1 MESKMLEN
9 TIETKKGTIKIA
21 QERITYTMYY
31 EFLTRTD
38 LGKQYPKE
46 RFEERITKL
55 LKNIQISL
63 IARNEKKEIVGICFG
78 LTDYSYWLLVTDLGI
93 DRNYEKNGIGKELMK
108 QARKEAGGSKDII
121 VFTYANENAVDFYKK
136 IGMNKSTEMM
146 EQTDIEWTSF
156 TVGEKI

>member
-1 MESKMLEN
+1 MEN

-21 QERITYTMYY
+21 QERITYDMYY

-63 IARNEKKEIVGICFG
+63 IARTEEKDIVGICFG
-78 LTDYSYWLLVTDLGI
+78 LTDYSYWLLITDLGV
-93 DRNYEKNGIGKELMK
+93 DRNYEKSGIGKEMMK
-108 QARKEAGGSKDII
+108 QARIEAGGSKDII
-121 VFTYANENAVDFYKK
+121 VFTYANENAVEFYKK
-136 IGMNKSTEMM
+136 IGMKKSTEMM